1 MKVMITGG
9 AGFVG
14 STLADRLLARG
25 DTVLA
30 IDTYETGRR
39 DNLEPHDHLRIVEG
53 DIADAT
59 LMSNLCEDFKPDLIA
74 HTAASYK
81 DPDNWVG
88 DARTN
93 ALGTAI
99 VADIARTFKVQ
110 RIIYFQTALCYGLKP
125 LEQPITLDHPI
136 LPDSSRIG

>member
-14 STLADRLLARG
+14 STLADRLTSRG
-25 DTVLA
+25 DSVLA

-39 DNLEPHDHLRIVEG
+39 DNLEPHDELRVVEG
-53 DIADAT
+53 DIADAE
-59 LMSNLCEDFKPDLIA
+59 LMSNICEEFKPDLIA

-93 ALGTAI
+93 TVGSAV
-99 VADIARTFKVQ
+99 VADIANWARP
-110 RIIYFQTALCYGLKP
+110 RSGGC
-125 LEQPITLDHPI
+125 
-136 LPDSSRIG
+136 SSRSNDLGSHPPSPR